1 MLACCRRRPVPLV
14 SVGMVAVVAGMVSVP
29 VVTGTVTRVGAT
41 SNSRAGAAAMMLVVC
56 REVKPPQEDD

>member
-1 MLACCRRRPVPLV
+1 MPVV
-14 SVGMVAVVAGMVSVP
+14 SVGMEPVVEGIVSVP